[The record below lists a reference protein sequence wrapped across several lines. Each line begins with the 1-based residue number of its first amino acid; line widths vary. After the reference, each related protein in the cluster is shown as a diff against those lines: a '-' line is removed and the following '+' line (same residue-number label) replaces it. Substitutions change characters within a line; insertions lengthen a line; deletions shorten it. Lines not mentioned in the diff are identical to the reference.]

1 MLLTKSHQKILF
13 DVSYALVRQ
22 RLKSIEVHLRMAQ
35 CASAVYP
42 STRHPASI
50 WALRH
55 PWRADHGTRTLRVEH
70 LCCFQV
76 CGVMLVKAKGLSVS
90 IFCKF
95 SKKQSI
101 TQTNIRYKAHIQAEN
116 IQS

>member
-1 MLLTKSHQKILF
+1 
-13 DVSYALVRQ
+13 
-22 RLKSIEVHLRMAQ
+22 MAQ

-50 WALRH
+50 RVLRH
-55 PWRADHGTRTLRVEH
+55 PWRADHGTCTLRVEH

-90 IFCKF
+90 IFCRF

-101 TQTNIRYKAHIQAEN
+101 TQTNICYKAHIQAKN
-116 IQS
+116 IQRLSESYAHNAGSAIAQ